1 MAANIYN
8 ESLLY
13 HSRGSKVILQ
23 AEPNPTVGDQLA
35 LQMSIGR
42 FTLGHI
48 YLAFKPIVRFEGN
61 FCPDIAEP
69 FSLFMCAGR
78 ATEETKTS
86 RGRGNVLES
95 PN

>member
-61 FCPDIAEP
+61 VCPDIVKP

-78 ATEETKTS
+78 QQK
-86 RGRGNVLES
+86 RLRPLEGGGTY
-95 PN
+95 